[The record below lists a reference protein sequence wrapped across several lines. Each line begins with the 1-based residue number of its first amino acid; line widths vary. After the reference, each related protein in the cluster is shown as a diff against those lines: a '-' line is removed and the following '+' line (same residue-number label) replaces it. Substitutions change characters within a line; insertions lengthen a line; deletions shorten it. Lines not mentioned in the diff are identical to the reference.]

1 MSQETSKT
9 AVIAAIAAE
18 LRGVRIDDQPSW
30 FKTQLGVAIGDK
42 GRKSALRLRKQLSPL
57 DAKKGRKSSDTPKEG
72 VSDGWIWD
80 TVGADLQGLDLERAL
95 VVFEPMKEP
104 HALVDHLRRTTGVT
118 EVLETYDD
126 GQGSRVVA
134 RVVYW
139 GAQSRAR
146 IDARLREAGTAFEW
160 WGIRREVPNRPFEI
174 APAAKTWADLA
185 RQMADVEG
193 HAVGGWSP
201 PNIGNVGRAV

>member
-9 AVIAAIAAE
+9 AVIATIAAE

-30 FKTQLGVAIGDK
+30 FETELGVAIGEK

-57 DAKKGRKSSDTPKEG
+57 DARKGRKSSDAPEAP

-80 TVGADLQGLDLERAL
+80 TVGADLHSLDLERAL
-95 VVFEPMKEP
+95 VVFEPLKEP
-104 HALVDHLRRTTGVT
+104 HALVDHLRMTTGVT

-134 RVVYW
+134 HVIYW

-146 IDARLREAGTAFEW
+146 IDARLREAGAAFEW

-185 RQMADVEG
+185 RQMAEVEG
-193 HAVGGWSP
+193 HAIEGWSP
-201 PNIGNVGRAV
+201 PNIVSGGGAV